1 MTPSGIEAGPNVTET
16 RPMTGVPTAGAALE
30 RPAVTPDCNEWNEAL
45 DAARAAIEA
54 MRHLA
59 LIAQNALGNGDLQ
72 RAWTAVRDLCD
83 ATAIGGNPRRTARES

>member
-1 MTPSGIEAGPNVTET
+1 M
-16 RPMTGVPTAGAALE
+16 
-30 RPAVTPDCNEWNEAL
+30 TPDCNECNEAL

-54 MRHLA
+54 MRRLA

-83 ATAIGGNPRRTARES
+83 ATAIGGNLRRTASES